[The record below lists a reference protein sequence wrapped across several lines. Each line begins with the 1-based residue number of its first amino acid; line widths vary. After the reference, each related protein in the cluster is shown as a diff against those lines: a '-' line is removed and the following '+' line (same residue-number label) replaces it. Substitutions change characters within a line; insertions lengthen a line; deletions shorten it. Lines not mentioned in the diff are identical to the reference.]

1 MIKINNIL
9 INKYQIDFIEVRE
22 KENTVYIHLQ
32 GGTSFL
38 FCRDDCKSID
48 LGELKNINLGLL
60 L

>member
-9 INKYQIDFIEVRE
+9 INKFQIDFIEIRE

-38 FCRDDCKSID
+38 FCLDDCK
-48 LGELKNINLGLL
+48 NINFGMLL
-60 L
+60 

>member
-9 INKYQIDFIEVRE
+9 INKFQIDFIEIRE

-38 FCRDDCKSID
+38 FCRDDCIEQ
-48 LGELKNINLGLL
+48 LWQNGINVR
-60 L
+60 

>member
-9 INKYQIDFIEVRE
+9 INKYQIDFIEIRE

-38 FCRDDCKSID
+38 FCRDDCRNVDFGMLQNID
-48 LGELKNINLGLL
+48 FGMIL
-60 L
+60 

>member
-9 INKYQIDFIEVRE
+9 INKFQIDFIEIRE

-38 FCRDDCKSID
+38 FCRDDCK
-48 LGELKNINLGLL
+48 NINFGDLL
-60 L
+60 

>member
-9 INKYQIDFIEVRE
+9 INKFQIDFIEIRE

-38 FCRDDCKSID
+38 FCRDDCKFCNFE
-48 LGELKNINLGLL
+48 ELL
-60 L
+60 

>member
-9 INKYQIDFIEVRE
+9 INKYQIDFIEIRE

-38 FCRDDCKSID
+38 FCRDDCINVDFGMLQNID
-48 LGELKNINLGLL
+48 FGMVL
-60 L
+60 